1 MLRGDSQRRAPA
13 QTPTQPAQPTSAA
26 PATAPYE
33 IRATIIARA
42 SYKGLCL
49 KSLVQAFL
57 GFGGTSHKLEDKY
70 LVKQE
75 ALQNKFTRYEV
86 VIPVDSSDAT
96 TVTA

>member
-49 KSLVQAFL
+49 KSLVQAFGAL
-57 GFGGTSHKLEDKY
+57 VARATNWKTS
-70 LVKQE
+70 
-75 ALQNKFTRYEV
+75 T
-86 VIPVDSSDAT
+86 S
-96 TVTA
+96 

>member
-1 MLRGDSQRRAPA
+1 MLKVSG
-13 QTPTQPAQPTSAA
+13 T
-26 PATAPYE
+26 
-33 IRATIIARA
+33 
-42 SYKGLCL
+42 G
-49 KSLVQAFL
+49 FW

-86 VIPVDSSDAT
+86 VIPVDSSDVT